1 MLASPATVVP
11 HGDDWIHEVKW
22 DGMRVL
28 ADVRDGV
35 LTLTSRTGNDVTAS
49 YPELADLGASY
60 DDMLLDGEVVALE
73 GGRPSF
79 GALADRMH
87 VRDRRRAER
96 LATVR
101 PVTLMVFDLLRLYAS
116 DLTAQP
122 LSARRELL
130 ERLDLSGRHWQVP
143 PVYHD
148 GRELFAATLEQGLEG
163 VVSKRLSAPY
173 LSGRRSTDWLKS
185 PHRATLSAVV
195 CGWRPEKTNE
205 SGRLGAVLLGVPDGA
220 GGWRFAG
227 RMGSGIAG
235 RAAVQLAEVLAPL
248 TRPNSPFS
256 DEVPRIDT
264 VGATWVDPVVVVEAR
279 TLEVT
284 RDGRLRQPAYLGIR
298 TDLTPED
305 LQASHPHGTRLTPGE
320 PDGA

>member
-1 MLASPATVVP
+1 MRPMLASPATGIP
-11 HGDDWIHEVKW
+11 DGDDWIHEVKW

-35 LTLTSRTGNDVTAS
+35 LTLTSRVGNDVTAS
-49 YPELADLGASY
+49 YPELADLGDAY

-73 GGRPSF
+73 GGPS
-79 GALADRMH
+79 L
-87 VRDRRRAER
+87 VRRAR
-96 LATVR
+96 RPDARARPAQGRAAGHGATGDLHGLR
-101 PVTLMVFDLLRLYAS
+101 PAAAA
-116 DLTAQP
+116 TAP
-122 LSARRELL
+122 TSPPSRCPPGATCL

-143 PVYHD
+143 PVYED
-148 GRELFAATLEQGLEG
+148 GQELFAATLEQGLEG

-173 LSGRRSTDWLKS
+173 LPGRRSTDWLKS

-195 CGWRPEKTNE
+195 GGWRPEKTND
-205 SGRLGAVLLGVPDGA
+205 SGRLGAVLLGRPGRRRRLAVRRADGQRHRRPRGSASSPRPSLRTPAPD
-220 GGWRFAG
+220 
-227 RMGSGIAG
+227 
-235 RAAVQLAEVLAPL
+235 
-248 TRPNSPFS
+248 SPFS
-256 DEVPRIDT
+256 DEVPRIDS

-305 LQASHPHGTRLTPGE
+305 LQE
-320 PDGA
+320 VDGA

>member
-1 MLASPATVVP
+1 MLASPTTVIP
-11 HGDDWIHEVKW
+11 DGDEWLHEVKW

-28 ADVRDGV
+28 ADVHDGV
-35 LTLTSRTGNDVTAS
+35 LTLTSRIGNDVTVS
-49 YPELADLGASY
+49 FPELQPLAETY
-60 DDMLLDGEVVALE
+60 DDMLLDGEVVALDD
-73 GGRPSF
+73 GRPSF

-87 VRDRRRAER
+87 VRDRRKAER
-96 LATVR
+96 LSAVR
-101 PVTLMVFDLLRLYAS
+101 PVTLMIFDLLRLYGS

-143 PVYHD
+143 PVYED
-148 GRELFAATLEQGLEG
+148 GKELFAATLEQGLEG
-163 VVSKRLSAPY
+163 VVSKRRSAPY
-173 LSGRRSTDWLKS
+173 LPGRRSTDWLKS
-185 PHRATLSAVV
+185 PHRTSVSAVV
-195 CGWRPEKTNE
+195 GGWRPEKTND

-235 RAAVQLAEVLAPL
+235 RAAVQLAEALAPH
-248 TRPNSPFS
+248 TRTDSPFS
-256 DEVPRIDT
+256 DEVPRLDR

-279 TLEVT
+279 ALEMT
-284 RDGRLRQPAYLGIR
+284 RDGRLRQPAYLGMR

-305 LQASHPHGTRLTPGE
+305 LQE
-320 PDGA
+320 VDGA

>member
-87 VRDRRRAER
+87 VRDRRKAER

-101 PVTLMVFDLLRLYAS
+101 PVTLMVFDLLRLYGS
-116 DLTAQP
+116 DLTSQP
-122 LSARRELL
+122 LSARRDLL

-143 PVYHD
+143 PVYDD

-173 LSGRRSTDWLKS
+173 LPGRRSTDWLKS

-235 RAAVQLAEVLAPL
+235 RAAVQLAEGLAPL

>member
-87 VRDRRRAER
+87 VRDRRKAER

-101 PVTLMVFDLLRLYAS
+101 PVTLMVFDLLRLYGS
-116 DLTAQP
+116 DLTSQP
-122 LSARRELL
+122 LSARRDLL

-143 PVYHD
+143 PVYDD

-173 LSGRRSTDWLKS
+173 LPGRRSTDWLKS

-305 LQASHPHGTRLTPGE
+305 LQASHPDGTRFTPGE

>member
-1 MLASPATVVP
+1 MLATPATAIP
-11 HGDDWIHEVKW
+11 DGEDWIHEVKW

-28 ADVRDGV
+28 ADVHDGV
-35 LTLTSRTGNDVTAS
+35 LRLTSRAGNDVTAS
-49 YPELADLGASY
+49 FPELAELGASY
-60 DDMLLDGEVVALE
+60 DDMLLDGEVVALD

-79 GALADRMH
+79 GALAERMH
-87 VRDRRRAER
+87 VRDRRKAER

-101 PVTLMVFDLLRLYAS
+101 PVTLMVFDLLRLYGS
-116 DLTAQP
+116 DLTGQA

-130 ERLDLSGRHWQVP
+130 ERLDLNGRHWQVP
-143 PVYHD
+143 PVYQD
-148 GRELFAATLEQGLEG
+148 GHELFAATLEQGLEG

-173 LSGRRSTDWLKS
+173 LPGRRSTDWLKS
-185 PHRATLSAVV
+185 PHRTSVSAVV
-195 CGWRPEKTNE
+195 GGWRPEKTND
-205 SGRLGAVLLGVPDGA
+205 SGRLGAVLLGVPDGT

-235 RAAVQLAEVLAPL
+235 RAAVQLADALASL
-248 TRPNSPFS
+248 TRADSPFS
-256 DEVPRIDT
+256 DKVPRVDRT
-264 VGATWVDPVVVVEAR
+264 GVTWVEPVVVVEAR

-305 LQASHPHGTRLTPGE
+305 LQE
-320 PDGA
+320 VDGA

>member
-1 MLASPATVVP
+1 MLASPTTVIP
-11 HGDDWIHEVKW
+11 DGDEWLHEVKW

-28 ADVRDGV
+28 ADVHDGV
-35 LTLTSRTGNDVTAS
+35 LTLTSRIGNDVTVS
-49 YPELADLGASY
+49 FPELQPLAETY
-60 DDMLLDGEVVALE
+60 DDMLLDGEVVALDD
-73 GGRPSF
+73 GRPSF

-87 VRDRRRAER
+87 VRDRRKAER
-96 LATVR
+96 LSAVR
-101 PVTLMVFDLLRLYAS
+101 PVTLMIFDLLRLYGS

-143 PVYHD
+143 PVYED
-148 GRELFAATLEQGLEG
+148 GKELFAATLEQGLEG
-163 VVSKRLSAPY
+163 VVSKRRSAPY
-173 LSGRRSTDWLKS
+173 LPGRRSTDWLKS
-185 PHRATLSAVV
+185 PHRTSVSAVV
-195 CGWRPEKTNE
+195 GGWRPEKTND

-235 RAAVQLAEVLAPL
+235 RAAVQLAEALAPH
-248 TRPNSPFS
+248 TRTDSPFS
-256 DEVPRIDT
+256 DEVPRLDR

-279 TLEVT
+279 ALEMT
-284 RDGRLRQPAYLGIR
+284 RDGRLRQPASLGMR

-305 LQASHPHGTRLTPGE
+305 LQE
-320 PDGA
+320 VDGA